1 MAQGQVII
9 AATRLSFCSSRLLKI
24 CQQRTSGLR
33 PDKGQPFS
41 FEALR
46 YIGPARIGVMDKKRI
61 IIIGGGFGGVKC
73 AQTLTRRLHPEQAEV
88 VLFDRQNHLVFSPLL
103 AEVVG
108 SSINPLDVVVPLRQL
123 LPSVFCRTEEIQT
136 VDFAKNEVEYHGE
149 DAQPARMRFD
159 HLVIACGSVTNLN
172 VVPGMADHGFPLKTV
187 ADASNLRSHL
197 MAQMEQAEISST
209 EARRRWHLTVLV
221 VGGGYSGVEAA
232 GEINDLLRDSV
243 RYFHNWTKADIK
255 VVLIHSRDQIL
266 PEISPGLREFAKRK
280 MEKAGVQMVLNA
292 RVISATPEG
301 VTLQDSTLLKGATI
315 VCTIGS
321 SAAPVLAGL
330 KTGKDKGRLVTEP
343 DMRLKGMTNVW
354 GVGDCAAIVNE
365 LNGEMS
371 PTTGQFAE
379 RQGRQCAENIVRV
392 IRGEPTRPFRFKL
405 LGELCSIGGHS
416 AVADLFGMHLS
427 GFLAWFAWRGIY
439 LFKLPTV
446 GRRLQVGFDWASL
459 LLFPRDLAYV
469 RSEPTERVSHA
480 HYAAGDFI
488 FKQGDAPTNFY
499 VLEQGEVEVL
509 RSTNGDNGAPKPDR
523 DGYEVV
529 TVLGSGSFFGERA
542 LLGNRARVMS
552 VRARTPVEVL
562 VMGKNVFTQVSGA
575 LAPLRDAL
583 AQTLNRRVVDI
594 WKNRPEVYELLK
606 STPVRQL
613 MEPVPQPLLKPTT
626 TMNEAG
632 HAFVENAQEFFYVS
646 ADGQNI
652 DGVITI
658 TDLYRGQPGSMGRDT
673 PATEF
678 MTKNPVVVSVDDD
691 CSVAAMA
698 IREYRLK
705 SLPVV
710 DAKNS
715 RKLVGCIRVRRLM
728 AFVMKEAHQPA
739 VVSATPLEPIKS
751 T

>member
-1 MAQGQVII
+1 
-9 AATRLSFCSSRLLKI
+9 
-24 CQQRTSGLR
+24 
-33 PDKGQPFS
+33 
-41 FEALR
+41 
-46 YIGPARIGVMDKKRI
+46 MDKKRI
-61 IIIGGGFGGVKC
+61 IIIGGGFGGTKC
-73 AQTLTRRLHPEQAEV
+73 AETVSSQLRPEHADI

-123 LPSVFCRTEEIQT
+123 LPKVFCRTEEITT
-136 VDFAKNEVEYHGE
+136 VDFEKNEVEYHGE
-149 DAQPARMRFD
+149 DGQAARMHYD
-159 HLVIACGSVTNLN
+159 HLVIGCGSVTNLN

-187 ADASNLRSHL
+187 SDASNLRSHL
-197 MAQMEQAEISST
+197 MAQMEQAEISNNDT
-209 EARRRWHLTVLV
+209 RRRWHLTVLV

-243 RYFHNWTKADIK
+243 RYFHHWTKADLK
-255 VVLIHSRDQIL
+255 VILIHARDQIL
-266 PEISPGLREFAKRK
+266 PEISPGLREFARRK

-292 RVISATPEG
+292 RVSAATPEG
-301 VTLQDSTLLKGATI
+301 VTLADGTLLKGATI

-330 KTGKDKGRLVTEP
+330 KAEKEKGRLVTEP
-343 DMRLKGMTNVW
+343 DMRLKGAKNVW
-354 GVGDCAAIVNE
+354 AIGDCAAIVNS
-365 LNGEMS
+365 LTGQVS

-379 RQGRQCAENIVRV
+379 RQGRQCAQNIVRV
-392 IRGEPTRPFRFKL
+392 IQGEQTRPFRFKL
-405 LGELCSIGGHS
+405 LGELCSIGGRS

-427 GFLAWFAWRGIY
+427 GFLAWFVWRGVY
-439 LFKLPTV
+439 LFKLPTL
-446 GRRLQVGFDWASL
+446 GRRFQVGFDWASL

-469 RSEPTERVSHA
+469 RSESTERVSHA

-488 FKQGDAPTNFY
+488 FRKGDAPTNFY
-499 VLEQGEVEVL
+499 VLEQGEVEIL
-509 RSTNGDNGAPKPDR
+509 RSTTAGNGSPSHDG

-583 AQTLNRRVVDI
+583 AQTLNRRVVDM

-606 STPVRQL
+606 ATPVQRL
-613 MEPVPQPLLKPTT
+613 MEPVPTPLLKPTT
-626 TMNEAG
+626 TLNEATR
-632 HAFVENAQEFFYVS
+632 AFVEDGHEFFYVS
-646 ADGQNI
+646 ADGQSL
-652 DGVITI
+652 DGVVTI
-658 TDLYRGQPGSMGRDT
+658 TDLYRVQPGPTSRDT
-673 PATEF
+673 PVSEF
-678 MTKNPVVVSVDDD
+678 MTKNPVAVSADDD

-710 DAKNS
+710 ERKDG
-715 RKLVGCIRVRRLM
+715 RKLVGCVRVRRLM
-728 AFVMKEAHQPA
+728 AYVIKEADRPQVVPA
-739 VVSATPLEPIKS
+739 APLDLAKKA
-751 T
+751 